1 MKNIKHQILD
11 TAIKL
16 FNKSGFKNVAIS
28 QIASEIGI
36 SNGNLNY
43 HFKKKDDLM
52 LAIFER
58 MDEEQGEILIRFKS
72 YPNLKGFIEQTD
84 IFYRF
89 QLKYRFFYLDTLEI
103 GRAYPK
109 ISEAHR
115 KYSLR
120 SIQHI
125 RDSLEY
131 GVKRGVFQ
139 LEPFPD
145 AYDYLA
151 YTIWMKG
158 AFWLVQMEILQKDC
172 KDTEVFIHSFTS
184 LWQPYLTSKG
194 LEELKAIKQLGITKN
209 TNI

>member
-1 MKNIKHQILD
+1 MKNTRRKIQD
-11 TAIKL
+11 TAIRL
-16 FNKSGFKNVAIS
+16 FNENGFKNVAVG

-52 LAIFER
+52 GAIFER
-58 MDEEQGEILIRFKS
+58 MDEEQGGILTRFKS
-72 YPNLKGFIEQTD
+72 RPNLGDLIEQTD

-103 GRAYPK
+103 VRVYPK
-109 ISEAHR
+109 IAEAYQ

-131 GVKRGVFQ
+131 GVERGAFQ
-139 LEPFPD
+139 PELFPG
-145 AYDYLA
+145 AYEYLA
-151 YTIWMKG
+151 HTIWMKG
-158 AFWLVQMEILQKDC
+158 AFWLVNMEILQKDC
-172 KDTEVFIHSFTS
+172 KDIKVFINSFTS

-194 LEELKAIKQLGITKN
+194 LEELKATIKKN
-209 TNI
+209 ENERV